1 MKLNNGKFFVFIFI
15 TSALVF
21 SLGLVWFAK
30 TQQNTDLS
38 QFNSDQLKSL
48 FTAHASKAG
57 AVSELKLVQL
67 QQVEILNPEEFQ
79 NLISEFP
86 FLKEISRLH
95 INVTYNFTFPLEQNF
110 KLSYSEGRLAL
121 SDYHVQV
128 YKPVYNLQDVR
139 LEKKSENV
147 ELKISDE
154 QVKLLMA
161 KLEPYLTETKAPVHL
176 QKNEASLKEELT
188 QHVVTWL
195 RLQHVKALPQIEL
208 QPKKI

>member
-38 QFNSDQLKSL
+38 QFTSDQLKSL

-67 QQVEILNPEEFQ
+67 QQVEILNTDEFQ
-79 NLISEFP
+79 NLVTDFP
-86 FLKEISRLH
+86 FLNEILRLH

-110 KLSYSEGRLAL
+110 TMTYSEGKLEL
-121 SDYHVQV
+121 SNYLVQI

-139 LEKKSENV
+139 LEKKNENAD
-147 ELKISDE
+147 LKITDE
-154 QVKLLMA
+154 QVKQLMS
-161 KLEPYLTETKAPVHL
+161 KLEPYLVQTKAPLHL
-176 QKNEASLKEELT
+176 QKIDGSLKEELT

-195 RLQHVKALPQIEL
+195 RLQHVKNLPQIDL